1 MDTQLPQKD
10 HDLLIRLDQKISD
23 LIKRIDDIN
32 SVNTNAIGELR
43 AGKVDVSIFATHCAN
58 EASNLKDVKAEQET
72 MWKKVDYLY
81 RYLWMAMGGV
91 TIISIAIP
99 YLLKKLF
106 GI

>member
-32 SVNTNAIGELR
+32 NTNTSMIGELK
-43 AGKVDVSIFATHCAN
+43 AGKVDVSVFATHCST
-58 EASNLKDVKAEQET
+58 ETSNLAAIRKEQET
-72 MWKKVDYLY
+72 MWNKVDVLY
-81 RYLWMAMGGV
+81 KYLWISMGGA
-91 TIISIAIP
+91 TIISIALP
-99 YLLKKLF
+99 YLIHKLF

>member
-32 SVNTNAIGELR
+32 NTNTSMIGELK
-43 AGKVDVSIFATHCAN
+43 AGKVDVSLFSSHC
-58 EASNLKDVKAEQET
+58 STAETSFKSIKEEQQT
-72 MWKKVDYLY
+72 MWKKVDVLY
-81 RYLWMAMGGV
+81 KYLWISMGGA
-91 TIISIAIP
+91 TIISIALP